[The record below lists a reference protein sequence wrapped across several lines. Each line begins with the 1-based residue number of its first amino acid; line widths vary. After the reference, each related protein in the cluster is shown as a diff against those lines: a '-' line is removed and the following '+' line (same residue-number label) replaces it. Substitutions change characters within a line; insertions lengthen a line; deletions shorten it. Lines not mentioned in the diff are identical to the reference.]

1 VAVDEAPLLARF
13 GALVRT
19 TPVPLGEAALVAA
32 AVLGHPEPVATGV
45 ERLAALAAAVPG
57 DAPDLADVT
66 HHLFDT
72 VGLRGDRSTYYSPD
86 NSLLPAVLDRR
97 RGIPVSLAIV
107 AADVARRRG
116 LAAVVVGMPGHVL
129 LGDGDPPGRWCDV
142 FAGGEWLDA
151 LGARARFA
159 AIHGRH
165 APFDPRFLG
174 ASSDQAVLARLLANL
189 VGIHHAAG
197 DGHAMVRTLLLRAQ
211 IPGVARSERP
221 QLAAALTAVGRFQ
234 EAAEVWQSEAG
245 GGPGARATAAGA
257 EAARLRAR
265 LN

>member
-1 VAVDEAPLLARF
+1 VTVDEAELLGRF

-19 TPVPLGEAALVAA
+19 APVPLGEAALVVA
-32 AVLGHPEPVATGV
+32 AVLGHPQPVAKGV
-45 ERLAALAAAVPG
+45 DRLAELADAVPG
-57 DAPDLADVT
+57 TAPDLADVT
-66 HHLFDT
+66 RHLFAT
-72 VGLRGDRSTYYSPD
+72 VGLRGDRTSYYSPD
-86 NSLLPAVLDRR
+86 NSLLPAVLERG
-97 RGIPVSLAIV
+97 RGIPVTLAIV

-116 LAAVVVGMPGHVL
+116 LPAVVVGMPGHVL
-129 LGDGDPPGRWCDV
+129 LGDGDPPARWCDV
-142 FAGGEWLDA
+142 FNGGDWLDA

-159 AIHGRH
+159 SIHGRH

-174 ASSDQAVLARLLANL
+174 ASSDPAVLARLLANL
-189 VGIHHAAG
+189 VGIYHAAG
-197 DGHAMVRTLLLRAQ
+197 DGHGLVRTLLLRAQ

-234 EAAEVWQSEAG
+234 EAAEVWQTEAG